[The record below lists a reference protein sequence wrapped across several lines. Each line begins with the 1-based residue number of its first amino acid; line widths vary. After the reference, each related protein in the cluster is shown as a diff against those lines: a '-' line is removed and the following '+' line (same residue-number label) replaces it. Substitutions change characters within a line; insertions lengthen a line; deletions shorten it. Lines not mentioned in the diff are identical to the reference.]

1 MDIEQDKQCKA
12 DAMLQALLQRA
23 SCAPETKQP
32 ELLQKCL
39 KGVLPVC
46 NGQVSAGGISS
57 SGIETSLR
65 EYVRPEIE
73 NDFYSPFIEATNIAL
88 ACLEEI
94 KIDGMRAPVST
105 VDMICQQNE
114 TVTSIRKPDIVTLPL
129 SSACAS
135 FQDNNGSEKG
145 KQKGKQK
152 ADQEDDHQDDQKD
165 DTKAGQ
171 KRKAHMV
178 KNAKSNPKNLPW
190 KDVLACIE
198 FKRQTPGR
206 TKGIKSRPSSYT
218 VTDYVPTKPEYLPVD
233 HLKAEVPAPGPSQT
247 PATQLASDTAP
258 IQYSDLTATR
268 PSKGGSSSKRN
279 AVDSLES
286 TTKKFKLRGNNAA
299 NSKSRMKILERWI
312 CCFTPAT
319 MKE

>member
-1 MDIEQDKQCKA
+1 MSTAGETSTFFTPPRAHASSQGGSKIESTLNSRGVSVVSKNISLVGVQVKEVRSWIQRDIEQDKQCKT

-57 SGIETSLR
+57 SGIETALR

-114 TVTSIRKPDIVTLPL
+114 TVTSIRKPDIVIL
-129 SSACAS
+129 S
-135 FQDNNGSEKG
+135 G
-145 KQKGKQK
+145 
-152 ADQEDDHQDDQKD
+152 
-165 DTKAGQ
+165 
-171 KRKAHMV
+171 
-178 KNAKSNPKNLPW
+178 
-190 KDVLACIE
+190 
-198 FKRQTPGR
+198 
-206 TKGIKSRPSSYT
+206 
-218 VTDYVPTKPEYLPVD
+218 
-233 HLKAEVPAPGPSQT
+233 
-247 PATQLASDTAP
+247 
-258 IQYSDLTATR
+258 
-268 PSKGGSSSKRN
+268 
-279 AVDSLES
+279 
-286 TTKKFKLRGNNAA
+286 
-299 NSKSRMKILERWI
+299 
-312 CCFTPAT
+312 
-319 MKE
+319 